1 VNTKRT
7 ISARETYILDE
18 DTLEELDELS
28 LTGVMRDVT
37 ESIRNLEIEQEADR
51 PEADQDDPGLDLGCL
66 VPED

>member
-1 VNTKRT
+1 MNTKRT